1 MTSNITAEE
10 QKSVNDYLEKQFDN
24 FFDKQ
29 LNAKYQ
35 YPALVVSVYDG
46 DTITVNIDLGFGV
59 ELKKQ
64 KIRLYGIN
72 TPEVRG
78 ASKEQGIISRDYV
91 RAKILHK
98 MITLQSIKDKKGKY
112 GRWLGMVLMGEED
125 VNLNKELIT
134 KDFAVFADY

>member
-1 MTSNITAEE
+1 MAENASNTSNKPSPNILD
-10 QKSVNDYLEKQFDN
+10 VPDN
-24 FFDKQ
+24 FFEKQ
-29 LNAKYQ
+29 INPQYQ

-78 ASKEQGIISRDYV
+78 SSRDLGIISRDYV
-91 RAKILHK
+91 RKKILNK
-98 MITLQSIKDKKGKY
+98 NIMLQSIKDKKGKY
-112 GRWLGMVLMGEED
+112 GRWLGIVLMEEEK
-125 VNLNKELIT
+125 VNLNKELIS
-134 KDFAVFADY
+134 KNLAIFADY

>member
-1 MTSNITAEE
+1 MAENASNTSNKPSPNILD
-10 QKSVNDYLEKQFDN
+10 VPDN
-24 FFDKQ
+24 FFEKQ
-29 LNAKYQ
+29 INPQYQ

-78 ASKEQGIISRDYV
+78 SSRDLGIISRDYV
-91 RAKILHK
+91 REKILNK
-98 MITLQSIKDKKGKY
+98 NIMLQSIKDKKGKY
-112 GRWLGMVLMGEED
+112 GRWLGIVLMGEEN
-125 VNLNKELIT
+125 VNLNKELIS
-134 KDFAVFADY
+134 KNLAIFADY

>member
-1 MTSNITAEE
+1 MAENASNTSNKPSPNILD
-10 QKSVNDYLEKQFDN
+10 VPDN
-24 FFDKQ
+24 FFEKQ
-29 LNAKYQ
+29 INPQYQ

-78 ASKEQGIISRDYV
+78 SSRDLGIISRDYV
-91 RAKILHK
+91 REKILNK
-98 MITLQSIKDKKGKY
+98 NIMLQSIKDKKGKY
-112 GRWLGMVLMGEED
+112 GRWLGIVLIED
-125 VNLNKELIT
+125 EKLNLNKELIS
-134 KDFAVFADY
+134 KNLAIFADY

>member
-1 MTSNITAEE
+1 MAEKATTEPSPNILD
-10 QKSVNDYLEKQFDN
+10 VPDN
-24 FFDKQ
+24 FFEKQ
-29 LNAKYQ
+29 INPQYQ

-78 ASKEQGIISRDYV
+78 SSRDLGIISRDYV
-91 RAKILHK
+91 RENILNK
-98 MITLQSIKDKKGKY
+98 NIMLQSIKDKKGKY
-112 GRWLGMVLMGEED
+112 GRWLGIVLMGEEN
-125 VNLNKELIT
+125 VNLNKELIS
-134 KDFAVFADY
+134 KNLAIFADY

>member
-1 MTSNITAEE
+1 MAEIATPEPSPNILD
-10 QKSVNDYLEKQFDN
+10 VPDN
-24 FFDKQ
+24 FFEKQ
-29 LNAKYQ
+29 INPQYQ

-78 ASKEQGIISRDYV
+78 SSRDLGIISRDYV
-91 RAKILHK
+91 REKILNK
-98 MITLQSIKDKKGKY
+98 NIMLQSIKDKKGKY
-112 GRWLGMVLMGEED
+112 GRWLGIVLMGEEN
-125 VNLNKELIT
+125 VNLNKELIS
-134 KDFAVFADY
+134 KNLAIFADY

>member
-1 MTSNITAEE
+1 MSQEEVKTATDNIIG
-10 QKSVNDYLEKQFDN
+10 QHDS

-29 LNAKYQ
+29 INLQYQ

-78 ASKEQGIISRDYV
+78 ASKEQGIMSRDYV

-112 GRWLGMVLMGEED
+112 GRWLGIVIID
-125 VNLNKELIT
+125 NVNLNKELIT

>member
-1 MTSNITAEE
+1 MAQSASNAPSPNILD
-10 QKSVNDYLEKQFDN
+10 VPDN
-24 FFDKQ
+24 FFEDQ
-29 LNAKYQ
+29 INPQYQ

-78 ASKEQGIISRDYV
+78 SSRDLGIISRDYV
-91 RAKILHK
+91 REKILNK
-98 MITLQSIKDKKGKY
+98 NIMLQSIKDKKGKY
-112 GRWLGMVLMGEED
+112 GRWLGIILMGEEN
-125 VNLNKELIT
+125 VNLNKELIS
-134 KDFAVFADY
+134 KNLAIFADY

>member
-1 MTSNITAEE
+1 MSQEEVKTAPDNIIG
-10 QKSVNDYLEKQFDN
+10 QHDS

-29 LNAKYQ
+29 INLQYQ

-78 ASKEQGIISRDYV
+78 ASKEQGIMSRDYV

-112 GRWLGMVLMGEED
+112 GRWLGIILMGD
-125 VNLNKELIT
+125 VNLNKDLI
-134 KDFAVFADY
+134 KQKLAVFADY